1 MKPLDTSFQRLTNRL
16 ACRVVLTVCIM
27 ARILTLPAEAE
38 TEEKRP
44 NILWIIP
51 DDMSA
56 HFSCYGE
63 KLIETPH
70 VDRLAERGTLFENAF
85 VTAPVCSTLP

>member
-1 MKPLDTSFQRLTNRL
+1 MKPLDTSFQRLTDRL
-16 ACRVVLTVCIM
+16 AWKVVLTVLIM
-27 ARILTLPAEAE
+27 ARILTLPAAAE

-63 KLIETPH
+63 KVIETPH
-70 VDRLAERGTLFENAF
+70 VDRLAKRGT
-85 VTAPVCSTLP
+85 CSKTPS